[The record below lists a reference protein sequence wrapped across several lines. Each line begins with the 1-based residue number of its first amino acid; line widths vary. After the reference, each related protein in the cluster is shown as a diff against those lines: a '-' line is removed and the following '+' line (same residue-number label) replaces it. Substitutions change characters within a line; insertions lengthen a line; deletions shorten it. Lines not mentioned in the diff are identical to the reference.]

1 MLIQVVCAVLRNNE
15 GAVLL
20 TRRAPGQ
27 HLAGHWE
34 LPGGKLEA
42 DESPQ
47 AALERE
53 LLEELNLTAQA
64 GAELCRNRHQEAH
77 RTIELIA
84 LECRAD
90 TADMQLSVHDAAAW
104 HPATTALG
112 LQLAPADIPLLEH
125 LAADRRSAPPSR
137 RNEERAQR

>member
-1 MLIQVVCAVLRNNE
+1 MLIQVVCAVLRNSD

-27 HLAGHWE
+27 HLADHWE

-53 LLEELNLTAQA
+53 LLEELNLSAQA
-64 GAELCRNRHQEAH
+64 GTELCRNRHQEAH

-84 LECRAD
+84 LECQAD
-90 TADMQLSVHDAAAW
+90 TTSMRLTVHDAVAW
-104 HPATTALG
+104 HSAEKALE
-112 LQLAPADIPLLEH
+112 LRLAPADVPLLEH
-125 LAADRRSAPPSR
+125 LAADRRFAPQSR
-137 RNEERAQR
+137 AAGGRAPE